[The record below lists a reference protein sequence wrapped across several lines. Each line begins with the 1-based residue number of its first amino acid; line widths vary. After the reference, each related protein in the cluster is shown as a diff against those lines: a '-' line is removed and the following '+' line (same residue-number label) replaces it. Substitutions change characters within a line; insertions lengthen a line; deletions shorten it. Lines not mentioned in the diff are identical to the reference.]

1 MNQKNDEDKQVLI
14 TQKSLELFLRHGYEE
29 TTMRMI
35 QDATGLH
42 SGSIYYVING
52 KEGILLLISEG
63 FVGDVMC
70 RSSRIAREL
79 NDPRLNVLLPPAF
92 ILYASTESKCISRLL
107 GQMFRTDSVLW
118 LISSMAGEWASR
130 IESLPDV
137 DLNSALPFVY
147 GGIGSMIG
155 TGMELNKGI
164 RTMLPFLSAIIGNV
178 EQEIVELIEKSVKD
192 EKLPFYDLDITL
204 IDSEFGDEING

>member
-1 MNQKNDEDKQVLI
+1 MNQKNGEDKQILI
-14 TQKSLELFLRHGYEE
+14 TQKSLELFLKHGYEE

-63 FVGDVMC
+63 FIGDIMC
-70 RSSRIAREL
+70 RSSRLAREL
-79 NDPRLNVLLPPAF
+79 NDPRLNLLLPPAF
-92 ILYASTESKCISRLL
+92 ILYASTESKCMSRLL
-107 GQMFRTDSVLW
+107 GQMFRIDSVLW

-130 IESLPDV
+130 IKSLPNV
-137 DLNSALPFVY
+137 DLNSSLPFVY

-178 EQEIVELIEKSVKD
+178 EQEIVELIEKSVRD

>member
-63 FVGDVMC
+63 FVGDIMC

>member
-1 MNQKNDEDKQVLI
+1 MNQKNGEDKQVLI
-14 TQKSLELFLRHGYEE
+14 TQRSLELFLRHGYEE

-63 FVGDVMC
+63 FVGDIMC

-130 IESLPDV
+130 IKSLPDV

>member
-1 MNQKNDEDKQVLI
+1 MNQKNGEDKQVLI

>member
-1 MNQKNDEDKQVLI
+1 MNQKNGEDKQVLI
-14 TQKSLELFLRHGYEE
+14 TQRSLELFLRHGYEE

-63 FVGDVMC
+63 FVGDIMC

-178 EQEIVELIEKSVKD
+178 EQEIVDLIEKSVKD

>member
-1 MNQKNDEDKQVLI
+1 MNQKNGEDKQVLI

-63 FVGDVMC
+63 FVGDIMC

>member
-1 MNQKNDEDKQVLI
+1 MNQKNGEDKQVLI

-35 QDATGLH
+35 QDETGLH

-63 FVGDVMC
+63 FVGDIMC

-92 ILYASTESKCISRLL
+92 ILYASTKSKCISRLL

>member
-1 MNQKNDEDKQVLI
+1 
-14 TQKSLELFLRHGYEE
+14 
-29 TTMRMI
+29 
-35 QDATGLH
+35 
-42 SGSIYYVING
+42 
-52 KEGILLLISEG
+52 
-63 FVGDVMC
+63 
-70 RSSRIAREL
+70 SRIAREL

-92 ILYASTESKCISRLL
+92 ILYASTESKCMSRLL

-130 IESLPDV
+130 IESLPNV
-137 DLNSALPFVY
+137 DLNSSLPFVY

>member
-14 TQKSLELFLRHGYEE
+14 TQRSLELFLRHGYEE
-29 TTMRMI
+29 TTLRMI

-92 ILYASTESKCISRLL
+92 ILYASTESKCMSRLL

-130 IESLPDV
+130 IKSLPNV
-137 DLNSALPFVY
+137 DLNSSLPFVY

-204 IDSEFGDEING
+204 IDSKFGDEING

>member
-1 MNQKNDEDKQVLI
+1 MNQKNGEDKQVLI
-14 TQKSLELFLRHGYEE
+14 TQKSLELFLSHGYEE

-63 FVGDVMC
+63 FVGDIMC

>member
-1 MNQKNDEDKQVLI
+1 MSDLLEDKQVLI
-14 TQKSLELFLRHGYEE
+14 TQRSLELFLRHGYEE

-63 FVGDVMC
+63 FVGDIMC

-155 TGMELNKGI
+155 TGIELNKGI
-164 RTMLPFLSAIIGNV
+164 MTMLPFLSAIIGNV
-178 EQEIVELIEKSVKD
+178 EQEIVDLIEKSVKD

>member
-1 MNQKNDEDKQVLI
+1 MNQKNGEDKQILI
-14 TQKSLELFLRHGYEE
+14 TQKSLELFLKHGYEE

-92 ILYASTESKCISRLL
+92 ILYASTESKCMSRLL

-130 IESLPDV
+130 IESLPNV
-137 DLNSALPFVY
+137 DLNSSLPFVY

>member
-1 MNQKNDEDKQVLI
+1 MNQKNGEDKQVLI
-14 TQKSLELFLRHGYEE
+14 TQRSLELFLRHGYEE

-63 FVGDVMC
+63 FVGDIMC

>member
-14 TQKSLELFLRHGYEE
+14 TQRSLELFLRHGYEE

-92 ILYASTESKCISRLL
+92 ILYASTESKCMSRLL

-130 IESLPDV
+130 IESLPNV
-137 DLNSALPFVY
+137 DLNSSLPFVY

>member
-14 TQKSLELFLRHGYEE
+14 TQRSLELFLRHGYEE

-63 FVGDVMC
+63 FVGDIMC

>member
-1 MNQKNDEDKQVLI
+1 MNQKNGEDKQVLI
-14 TQKSLELFLRHGYEE
+14 TQRSLELFLRHGYEE

-63 FVGDVMC
+63 FVGDIMC

-130 IESLPDV
+130 IESLPNV

-178 EQEIVELIEKSVKD
+178 EQEIVELIEKYVKD

>member
-14 TQKSLELFLRHGYEE
+14 TQRSLELFPRHGYEE

-92 ILYASTESKCISRLL
+92 ILYASTESKCMSRLL

-130 IESLPDV
+130 IESLPNV
-137 DLNSALPFVY
+137 DLNSSLPFVY

>member
-1 MNQKNDEDKQVLI
+1 MNQKNGEDKQVLI

-204 IDSEFGDEING
+204 IDSKFGDEING

>member
-1 MNQKNDEDKQVLI
+1 MNQKNGEDKQVLI

-63 FVGDVMC
+63 FVGDIMC

-130 IESLPDV
+130 IKSLPDV

>member
-1 MNQKNDEDKQVLI
+1 MNQKNGEDKHVLI
-14 TQKSLELFLRHGYEE
+14 TQRSLELFLRHGYEE

-63 FVGDVMC
+63 FVGDIMC

-155 TGMELNKGI
+155 TGIELNKGI

-178 EQEIVELIEKSVKD
+178 EQEIVDLIEKSVKD

>member
-14 TQKSLELFLRHGYEE
+14 TQRSLELFLRHGYEE

-92 ILYASTESKCISRLL
+92 ILYASTESKCMSRLL

-130 IESLPDV
+130 IKSLPNV
-137 DLNSALPFVY
+137 DLNSSLPFVY

-204 IDSEFGDEING
+204 IDSKFGDEING

>member
-1 MNQKNDEDKQVLI
+1 MNQKNGEDKQILI
-14 TQKSLELFLRHGYEE
+14 TQKSLELFLKHGYEE

-63 FVGDVMC
+63 FIGDIMC
-70 RSSRIAREL
+70 RSSRLAREL
-79 NDPRLNVLLPPAF
+79 NDPRLNLLLPPAF
-92 ILYASTESKCISRLL
+92 ILYASTESKCMSRLL

-130 IESLPDV
+130 IKSLPNV
-137 DLNSALPFVY
+137 DLNSSLPFVY

-178 EQEIVELIEKSVKD
+178 EQEIVELIEKSVRD